1 MSDRLPGTSWSNPL
15 KYRQYVIY
23 VEPEEDTHVKVV
35 HYCHED
41 WRGEGDARCGSANSL
56 EAAKDE
62 IDLLV
67 IEGQ

>member
-23 VEPEEDTHVKVV
+23 VEPE
-35 HYCHED
+35 
-41 WRGEGDARCGSANSL
+41 
-56 EAAKDE
+56 AAKDE